1 LLAAVVVDQRALAV
15 VVVVEMAM
23 VEMERETSMEMVPHK
38 VLVDLDQMVIQL
50 MVSMVLHGVMVPV

>member
-23 VEMERETSMEMVPHK
+23 VEMERETSMEMVLHK